1 VSERRRFAADAV
13 LHLMP
18 DIDPLLSL
26 AGLLVGF
33 TVGLTGMG
41 GGALMTPL
49 LILVFGVAPLTAVSS
64 DLVVSL
70 ILKPVGSAVHM
81 RRGTVNRGLVRW
93 LVVGSVPSAFAG
105 VLVLRALGDGE
116 RVQSVV
122 KLMLGIALL
131 MASTAIV
138 VKAYLQLRA
147 KAADRAARAAGRGRA
162 VIAPLRVRPVPTLLI
177 GALGGFIV
185 GMTSVGSGSLII
197 VLLLLLYPTIKASEV
212 VGTDL
217 VQAVPLVAAAALGHL
232 FFGEVELGLTASLV
246 IGGVPGVYLGA
257 RLSSRAPQG
266 IIRRALVLVLVASG
280 LKLIGA
286 SNEMAAWLLVALVLL
301 GPAVWA
307 WARHGAGLPW
317 LWSVEKRRSTHQ
329 ALFFE
334 SLAQAEDDGAGAAG
348 SSGSASSAG
357 LERPK

>member
-1 VSERRRFAADAV
+1 
-13 LHLMP
+13 MP
-18 DIDPLLSL
+18 ELDPLLAV

-49 LILVFGVAPLTAVSS
+49 LILVFGAAPLTAVSS

-70 ILKPVGSAVHM
+70 LLKPVGSAVHM

-93 LVVGSVPSAFAG
+93 LVLGSVPCAFAG
-105 VLVLRALGDGE
+105 VLALRALGDGE

-131 MASTAIV
+131 MASGAIV
-138 VKAYLQLRA
+138 AKAYLQMRA
-147 KAADRAARAAGRGRA
+147 NAAELAARSVDQQRTVVG
-162 VIAPLRVRPVPTLLI
+162 PLRVRPVPTLLI

-232 FFGEVELGLTASLV
+232 LFGQVELGLTASLV
-246 IGGVPGVYLGA
+246 LGGLPGVYLGA

-266 IIRRALVLVLVASG
+266 IIRRALVLVLIASG
-280 LKLIGA
+280 LKLVGA
-286 SNEMAAWLLVALVLL
+286 SNIVAAGLLVALMVL

-307 WARHGAGLPW
+307 WARHRAGLPW
-317 LWSVEKRRSTHQ
+317 FWSIEKRRSRSE

-334 SLAQAEDDGAGAAG
+334 SLAKDEDDRAEPAT
-348 SSGSASSAG
+348 S
-357 LERPK
+357 

>member
-1 VSERRRFAADAV
+1 MLD
-13 LHLMP
+13 L
-18 DIDPLLSL
+18 DPLLVL

-70 ILKPVGSAVHM
+70 LLKPVGSAVHM
-81 RRGTVNRGLVRW
+81 RRGTVNKGLVRW
-93 LVVGSVPSAFAG
+93 LVLGSVPCALGG
-105 VLVLRALGDGE
+105 VLALRALGDGE

-131 MASTAIV
+131 MASSAIV
-138 VKAYLQLRA
+138 VKAHLQMRA
-147 KAADRAARAAGRGRA
+147 SAADRAARAARQERA
-162 VIAPLRVRPVPTLLI
+162 VVGPLRVRPLPTLLI
-177 GALGGFIV
+177 GAIGGFIV

-197 VLLLLLYPTIKASEV
+197 VFLLLLYPTIKASEV

-217 VQAVPLVAAAALGHL
+217 VQAVPLVGAAALGHL
-232 FFGEVELGLTASLV
+232 LFGEVELGLTASLV
-246 IGGVPGVYLGA
+246 LGGIPGVYFGA

-280 LKLIGA
+280 LKLVGA
-286 SNEMAAWLLVALVLL
+286 SNTLAACLLIALVVL
-301 GPAVWA
+301 GPIVWA
-307 WARHGAGLPW
+307 WARHRAGLPW
-317 LWSVEKRRSTHQ
+317 LWSVEKRQPTSQ

-334 SLAQAEDDGAGAAG
+334 SLAQEDVDRADPAAVR
-348 SSGSASSAG
+348 SRATRRSD
-357 LERPK
+357 